1 MATTNK
7 AISDKFTK
15 IMANANRNCRDEAK
29 VRAVGSDPRKDRE
42 RLEGE
47 SVSEGQIELLDKLS
61 VAFDRRP
68 LTEGGTLSRWNAM
81 QLIDEALQAA
91 KERRERAR
99 AEQATEKQMIA
110 LIAFGCEPDDLVG
123 LTKGEASDLIRSFTR
138 TIRARKRA

>member
-1 MATTNK
+1 MATTDK
-7 AISDKFTK
+7 TISDKFTK
-15 IMANANRNCRDEAK
+15 IMANANRNRRAEAK
-29 VRAVGSDPRKDRE
+29 VRAVGGDPWNDRE

-47 SVSEGQIELLDKLS
+47 SVSEGQIELLDKLG

-99 AEQATEKQMIA
+99 AEHATEKQMIA
-110 LIAFGCEPDDLVG
+110 LVAFGCEPDDLVG
-123 LTKGEASDLIRSFTR
+123 LTKGEASDLIRSFTG